1 MHENIRYSNIRLT
14 IFGAGRWGM
23 NHVKTAATLLP
34 HENITVVDVNPS
46 SGEKVKTVSE
56 KINFTTDFDQSFTN
70 QEPRT
75 KNEELV
81 IIATPAETH
90 FEIAKKCLESGK
102 HVLVEKPI
110 TLTASEAEQLL
121 NLSLS
126 KRSGDPAVA
135 GNLNLM
141 VGHVLL
147 FHPAVT
153 KMKEEIIDG
162 KIGRLQY
169 IYSNR
174 LNLGAI
180 RSEENS
186 LWSFAPHDISIIQ
199 YLITSYMQSIN
210 HSSMQDDSV
219 FPYSINAFGAS
230 HVQPGIEDST
240 LTYLKYA
247 NDINA
252 HIFVSWLHPFKEQ
265 RMVVI
270 GDKGMFVFEDSAKTE
285 KLKFYKK
292 GFQSVNGNIEK
303 FDSDYEVVDFEN
315 KMPLTEEHKHFYDSV
330 LNNTTPLT
338 DGRHAFEVLKI
349 LEQATNSLKGSK

>member
-1 MHENIRYSNIRLT
+1 
-14 IFGAGRWGM
+14 M
-23 NHVKTAATLLP
+23 N
-34 HENITVVDVNPS
+34 
-46 SGEKVKTVSE
+46 
-56 KINFTTDFDQSFTN
+56 
-70 QEPRT
+70 
-75 KNEELV
+75 
-81 IIATPAETH
+81 
-90 FEIAKKCLESGK
+90 
-102 HVLVEKPI
+102 
-110 TLTASEAEQLL
+110 
-121 NLSLS
+121 
-126 KRSGDPAVA
+126 
-135 GNLNLM
+135 
-141 VGHVLL
+141 
-147 FHPAVT
+147 
-153 KMKEEIIDG
+153 EEIIDG

-186 LWSFAPHDISIIQ
+186 LWSFAPHDISVIQ
-199 YLITSYMQSIN
+199 YLV
-210 HSSMQDDSV
+210 DDN
-219 FPYSINAFGAS
+219 PID
-230 HVQPGIEDST
+230 VQAHGGDYVQNGIEDTT
-240 LTYLKYA
+240 LTFLTYPNGVK
-247 NDINA
+247 A

-292 GFQSVNGNIEK
+292 GFQSVNGSIEK

>member
-1 MHENIRYSNIRLT
+1 MDYTKIKLT

-23 NHVKTAATLLP
+23 NHVKTAASLLP
-34 HENITVVDVNPS
+34 HENITVVDVNPTN
-46 SGEKVKTVSE
+46 GEKVKTVSE

-70 QEPRT
+70 QERRTKNEERRT

-90 FEIAKKCLESGK
+90 FEIAKKSLEAGK

-110 TLTASEAEQLL
+110 TLIASEAEQLL
-121 NLSLS
+121 NLSL
-126 KRSGDPAVA
+126 
-135 GNLNLM
+135 NLNLRLM

-199 YLITSYMQSIN
+199 YLIISYMQSIN

-285 KLKFYKK
+285 KLKYYKK

-303 FDSDYEVVDFEN
+303 FDSEYEVIDFEN

-349 LEQATNSLKGSK
+349 LEQATNSLKSSK